1 MPRKAGKRSLRKF
14 MIAFSVPIT
23 APGFVTRSLRLGTLT
38 LVLDLEAVPA
48 AWRLGFSAAAARTSG
63 PSDATILVGSFSIMS
78 LRKEGRWA

>member
-14 MIAFSVPIT
+14 MIAFRVPIT

-38 LVLDLEAVPA
+38 LVFDLEV
-48 AWRLGFSAAAARTSG
+48 WRLGFSAAAARTSG
-63 PSDATILVGSFSIMS
+63 PSVATIFVGSFSIMS